1 MSEDI
6 PPSAPETA
14 PPDAVAPAAAGPGKL
29 RRVFTDVVTS
39 APVVFST
46 GNLIWSLA
54 TAEKYGVALNAGVLL
69 AATLAQ
75 IRDSLRGK
83 QSGLSFFV
91 TAGVHAASA
100 VSTLVNGADHIGVR
114 EMFNV
119 LGSNDAR
126 RYVFTAL
133 GRTGWAFAHFIM
145 GWREKYGEDP
155 KHIGSQPVH
164 AGYADIFMTAA
175 DTEKALN
182 APALTLISAGLAKA
196 FHDAKHPAGEGGGV
210 RGFLARHVTPNRLY
224 ASTFVLGAVQALSN
238 PFYAAAQALWGYG
251 YTLLDGKRNREL
263 VADVK
268 NLLFSA
274 GFWTRPDSPRPP
286 DA

>member
-1 MSEDI
+1 M
-6 PPSAPETA
+6 
-14 PPDAVAPAAAGPGKL
+14 L
-29 RRVFTDVVTS
+29 RKIFRDQVTS
-39 APVVFST
+39 APVVFSA

-54 TAEKYGVALNAGVLL
+54 TAEKYGIALNAGVLL
-69 AATLAQ
+69 AAMLAQ
-75 IRDSLRGK
+75 VRDSVRGK

-119 LGSNDAR
+119 LGSHDAR

-175 DTEKALN
+175 DTAKAVN
-182 APALTLISAGLAKA
+182 APALALITAGLSKA
-196 FHDAKHPAGEGGGV
+196 FYDRRHPAGEGGGA
-210 RGFLARHVTPNRLY
+210 GEFLKRHVTPNRLY
-224 ASTFVLGAVQALSN
+224 ASTFVLGAVEAIGN
-238 PFYAAAQALWGYG
+238 PFYAAAQAMWGYG

-263 VADVK
+263 GAEIKEGAKAVAKAVTP
-268 NLLFSA
+268 S
-274 GFWTRPDSPRPP
+274 
-286 DA
+286 

>member
-1 MSEDI
+1 MSEDT

-14 PPDAVAPAAAGPGKL
+14 PDNVAPAAARPGKL
-29 RRVFTDVVTS
+29 RRVFTDVATS

-54 TAEKYGVALNAGVLL
+54 TAEKYGIALNAAVLL

-100 VSTLVNGADHIGVR
+100 VSTLVNGADHIGVK

-175 DTEKALN
+175 DTAKAVN
-182 APALTLISAGLAKA
+182 APALALITAGLGKA
-196 FHDAKHPAGEGGGV
+196 FYDRKHPAGEGGGV
-210 RGFLARHVTPNRLY
+210 GGFLKRHVTPNRLY
-224 ASTFVLGAVQALSN
+224 ASTFLIGAAQALSN

-251 YTLLDGKRNREL
+251 YTLLDGKRNHEL
-263 VADVK
+263 GAEIKDGAK
-268 NLLFSA
+268 ALA
-274 GFWTRPDSPRPP
+274 AKITPP
-286 DA
+286 S